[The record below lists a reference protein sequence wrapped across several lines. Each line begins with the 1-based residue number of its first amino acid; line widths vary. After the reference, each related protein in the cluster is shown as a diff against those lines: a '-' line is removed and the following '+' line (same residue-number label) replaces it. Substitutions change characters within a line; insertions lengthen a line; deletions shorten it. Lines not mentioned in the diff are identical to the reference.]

1 MNGHPQHKNLNQIS
15 DIQTDRL
22 SVHSHGLYHKK
33 EEQQNMEIEHKGMC
47 CQAAKN
53 NLKNNQRAIY
63 NPEEQK
69 RTPSNWTVLVSWI
82 ISIIS

>member
-1 MNGHPQHKNLNQIS
+1 
-15 DIQTDRL
+15 
-22 SVHSHGLYHKK
+22 
-33 EEQQNMEIEHKGMC
+33 MEIEHKGMC

-69 RTPSNWTVLVSWI
+69 RTPSN
-82 ISIIS
+82 